1 MPVRVWVDPSC
12 PWAWQTFRWLLELRA
27 DGIVDLTWSIF
38 SLEVNSSPR
47 GTPFREAAPRHGPSL
62 AALALARKEAG
73 LPAFEALYTALGS
86 LLHDEEREPSD
97 DTLHETAADARLLDL
112 PDRSAAR
119 PELGDALVA
128 EYLEARQL
136 DVFGVPTLEI
146 GNHDVV
152 YGPIVAHAPTGE
164 DARSLWHDVLGFAAR
179 DDLFELKR
187 WPRDVPP
194 GGPRRD
200 EPAARS
206 GFRRDPGA

>member
-1 MPVRVWVDPSC
+1 MRVWVDPSC

-62 AALALARKEAG
+62 ATLALAREEAG

-86 LLHDEEREPSD
+86 LLHDEDREPSD
-97 DTLHETAADARLLDL
+97 DTLRKAAADAGLHDL

-119 PELGDALVA
+119 PDLGDALVA
-128 EYLEARQL
+128 EYFEARQL
-136 DVFGVPTLEI
+136 DVFGVPTLKI
-146 GNHDVV
+146 GDHKSV
-152 YGPIVAHAPTGE
+152 YGPIVANAPTAE
-164 DARSLWHDVLGFAAR
+164 DARSLWSDVLGFAAR

-187 WPRDVPP
+187 WPRDVRP
-194 GGPRRD
+194 GGG
-200 EPAARS
+200 PAT
-206 GFRRDPGA
+206 